1 MWIALATTEAA
12 GSGSR
17 LLPLVWLM
25 LLILAGVGLILAAK
39 WYFKELREGTDRSGF
54 DLEELRAM
62 RQRGELSEEEFKAAR
77 HVVLGQTRRD
87 VE

>member
-1 MWIALATTEAA
+1 MWIAQATTEAA
-12 GSGSR
+12 ESGG
-17 LLPLVWLM
+17 LVPLVWLL
-25 LLILAGVGLILAAK
+25 LLILAGLGLILAAK
-39 WYFKELREGTDRSGF
+39 WYFKEMREGTDRSGF

-77 HVVLGQTRRD
+77 HVVLGQARRD